1 LLIVISFGNGT
12 AEYLL
17 YVGQKEWHKGTDPI
31 AGSKTAI
38 ICLPQPVKLIY
49 SIFSCLTL
57 FVCKLFIY
65 IKVNKVNKAC
75 GETFEAAGM
84 IK

>member
-17 YVGQKEWHKGTDPI
+17 YVGQKGWHKGTDPI

-38 ICLPQPVKLIY
+38 ICLSQPVKLIY
-49 SIFSCLTL
+49 SIFSWQ
-57 FVCKLFIY
+57 
-65 IKVNKVNKAC
+65 
-75 GETFEAAGM
+75 
-84 IK
+84 